1 MSGKIQ
7 STIRQSESGTVSGAV
22 SRFILGLELRAGHA
36 LAEDRLSGEG
46 SIGSNEV
53 AFETG

>member
-1 MSGKIQ
+1 MRGKIQ
-7 STIRQSESGTVSGAV
+7 STIRQAESGTVSRV
-22 SRFILGLELRAGHA
+22 FLRLELRAGHA